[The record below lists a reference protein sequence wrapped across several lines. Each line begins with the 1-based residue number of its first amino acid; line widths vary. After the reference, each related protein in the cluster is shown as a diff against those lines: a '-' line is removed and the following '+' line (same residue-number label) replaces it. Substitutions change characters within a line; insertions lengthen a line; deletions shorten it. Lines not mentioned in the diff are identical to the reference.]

1 MRERYWVLS
10 TKYSIHRTQ
19 QSVTPQSSS
28 PLMPGARNFTD
39 LLIWKRARAWSKE
52 IFWRTQEPD
61 FARDQRLVVQIND
74 SSESVMSNIA
84 EGFGR
89 GTQEEFITFLGYALG
104 SLLET
109 QSHLCAAY
117 DRKYLTK
124 DEFGKL
130 YAAGNELHKMIVGFI
145 RSMVMPRSG
154 VRNFRRTK
162 SWSEKVAEIFERVT
176 GRPPP
181 PIPKADGSPMVD
193 PSESGDD
200 SKTREG

>member
-1 MRERYWVLS
+1 
-10 TKYSIHRTQ
+10 
-19 QSVTPQSSS
+19 
-28 PLMPGARNFTD
+28 MPGARTFTD

-52 IFWRTQEPD
+52 IFWRTQEPE
-61 FARDQRLVVQIND
+61 FARDQRLLVQIND
-74 SSESVMSNIA
+74 STESVMSNIA

-124 DEFGKL
+124 DEFGRL
-130 YAAGNELHKMIVGFI
+130 YDARNELRKMIVGFI

-154 VRNFRRTK
+154 VRNIRRTK

-176 GRPPP
+176 GNPPP
-181 PIPKADGSPMVD
+181 PIPNADGSRVVED
-193 PSESGDD
+193 SEGEAMS
-200 SKTREG
+200 